1 LQTYTWNLGDASLTF
16 HNGTMVP
23 FQKGELATT
32 TRDMMYFYYDVILR
46 VRQETRRILVRNHPT
61 AHYITDAI
69 HAMIHHPT
77 KTEGYLLEHT
87 RSIPDYFRKVRYHQM
102 EIADLFRRD
111 MFIRLEKYQYEVK
124 KSYEETVTETTE
136 YKITIGSIPTDSES
150 NSNFVWY
157 INGVTQEKLQELA
170 TVVQD
175 FTEDTIQLYN
185 HGVETEIR

>member
-1 LQTYTWNLGDASLTF
+1 
-16 HNGTMVP
+16 
-23 FQKGELATT
+23 
-32 TRDMMYFYYDVILR
+32 
-46 VRQETRRILVRNHPT
+46 
-61 AHYITDAI
+61 
-69 HAMIHHPT
+69 
-77 KTEGYLLEHT
+77 
-87 RSIPDYFRKVRYHQM
+87 
-102 EIADLFRRD
+102 

-124 KSYEETVTETTE
+124 KSYEETVTETPE
-136 YKITIGSIPTDSES
+136 YKITIGSISTDSES

>member
-1 LQTYTWNLGDASLTF
+1 
-16 HNGTMVP
+16 MVP

-32 TRDMMYFYYDVILR
+32 TRDMMYFYYDVLLQ

-69 HAMIHHPT
+69 HTMIHHPT

-87 RSIPDYFRKVRYHQM
+87 RSIPDYFRKVWYHQM
-102 EIADLFRRD
+102 EIADLFWRD
-111 MFIRLEKYQYEVK
+111 MFIRFEKYQYEVK

-136 YKITIGSIPTDSES
+136 YKITIGSIPIDSES

-157 INGVTQEKLQELA
+157 INGVTQEKLEELA
-170 TVVQD
+170 TIVQN
-175 FTEDTIQLYN
+175 FTEDIIQLYN
-185 HGVETEIR
+185 HGVEKEIR

>member
-1 LQTYTWNLGDASLTF
+1 MQTYIWNLGDASLTF

-32 TRDMMYFYYDVILR
+32 TRDMMYFYYDVLLQ

-61 AHYITDAI
+61 AHYIADAI

-77 KTEGYLLEHT
+77 KAEGYLLENT
-87 RSIPDYFRKVRYHQM
+87 RSIPDYIRKVWYHQM
-102 EIADLFRRD
+102 EIADLFWQD

-124 KSYEETVTETTE
+124 KSYEETVTETPE
-136 YKITIGSIPTDSES
+136 YKITIDSISTDSES

-185 HGVETEIR
+185 HGVET

>member
-1 LQTYTWNLGDASLTF
+1 
-16 HNGTMVP
+16 M
-23 FQKGELATT
+23 
-32 TRDMMYFYYDVILR
+32 
-46 VRQETRRILVRNHPT
+46 RQETRRILVRNHPT
-61 AHYITDAI
+61 AHYITEAI
-69 HAMIHHPT
+69 HTMIHHPT
-77 KTEGYLLEHT
+77 KTKGYLLEHT
-87 RSIPDYFRKVRYHQM
+87 RSIPDYFRKVWYHQM
-102 EIADLFRRD
+102 EIADLFWRD

-170 TVVQD
+170 TVIQN
-175 FTEDTIQLYN
+175 FTEDTIKLYN